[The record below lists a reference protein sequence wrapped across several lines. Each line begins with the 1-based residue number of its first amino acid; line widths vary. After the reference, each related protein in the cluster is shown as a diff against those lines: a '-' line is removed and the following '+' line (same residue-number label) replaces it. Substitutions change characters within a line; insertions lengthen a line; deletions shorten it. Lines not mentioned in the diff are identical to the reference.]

1 MRNIYAE
8 RSFFSR
14 IYPNFKITWTD
25 IMSESLHRDDFSDDV
40 TESKKS
46 DISDIFYIRRL
57 EIHFAGK
64 KKGERKCLLLFS
76 RLRMANH

>member
-14 IYPNFKITWTD
+14 IYPNFKITWTG

-46 DISDIFYIRRL
+46 DIFYIRRL

-64 KKGERKCLLLFS
+64 KKGGRKCLLLFS